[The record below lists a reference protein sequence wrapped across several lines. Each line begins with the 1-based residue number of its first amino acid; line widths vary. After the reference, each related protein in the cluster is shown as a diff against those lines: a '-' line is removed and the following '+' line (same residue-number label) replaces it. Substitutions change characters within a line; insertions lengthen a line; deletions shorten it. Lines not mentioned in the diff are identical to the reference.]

1 MAVTPKALVEGTLIP
16 SDSAGTTLYTCPT
29 NATII
34 DKCTV
39 TNLDPNPQTFTLAIV
54 PPGGTAGDSN
64 RIIRLKTLQYRECYT
79 CPEIVGQIL
88 NTGDFVS
95 AYSTLATAL
104 SIRISGREVT

>member
-16 SDSAGTTLYTCPT
+16 SDPAGTTLYTCPT

-39 TNLDPNPQTFTLAIV
+39 TNNDPNPQTFTLAIV
-54 PPGGTAGDSN
+54 AVGGTPGDSN
-64 RIIRLKTLQYRECYT
+64 RIIRLKTLQFRECYT

-88 NTGDFVS
+88 NTGDYIS
-95 AYSTLATAL
+95 AYSSLATAMP
-104 SIRISGREVT
+104 IRISGREVT